1 MAWPP
6 LLHAANHQAGLL
18 AQTRFHVEKVAE
30 RAPHEAHAL
39 DVGARVQQDAVADH
53 LVAQQRGCVVE
64 DHEIDQVATNGTGHC
79 RDESKAG
86 GLERLR
92 AVGAGIVDKDGDVD
106 VTLRAGRTPDPAPEQ
121 PGETDRRVGAQ
132 AAREVVGQAAER
144 VAAHAFEF
152 RHRDSN
158 VADTD
163 SAPGAAADA
172 YSRAMP
178 TIT

>member
-1 MAWPP
+1 MARPP

-18 AQTRFHVEKVAE
+18 AQTRFHVEIVAE

-64 DHEIDQVATNGTGHC
+64 DHEIDQVAANGTGHGW
-79 RDESKAG
+79 DESEAG
-86 GLERLR
+86 GLECLR
-92 AVGAGIVDKDGDVD
+92 AVGAGIVDNDGDVD
-106 VTLRAGRTPDPAPEQ
+106 VALRTGRTPDPAPEQ
-121 PGETDRRVGAQ
+121 PGEADGGLGAQ
-132 AAREVVGQAAER
+132 ATREVVAQAAEP

-158 VADTD
+158 VAD
-163 SAPGAAADA
+163 A